1 MNISMRLFLIIF
13 QQYILINRLVFI
25 SVLHLYQSLR
35 VQLDLCLFFPEK
47 ENPLL
52 LLLLLLLPFSTP
64 VFLAMVLSAA
74 GMQSQQISENL
85 VGFLPQENLTFLQ
98 QQLPPF
104 LHPCLFYKHTGVSSS
119 FGF

>member
-1 MNISMRLFLIIF
+1 MNISMRLFLTIF

-25 SVLHLYQSLR
+25 SVLRLYQSLR
-35 VQLDLCLFFPEK
+35 VQLDLCLFFQEK
-47 ENPLL
+47 ENP
-52 LLLLLLLPFSTP
+52 LLLLLPFSTP